1 MVSRENRVILFSI
14 LVLLPLTLLLL
25 RGIRNWFDF
34 PLWIAG
40 IATVV
45 VAVVLPQWYLGYSSR

>member
-1 MVSRENRVILFSI
+1 MVSRENTVILLSI

-25 RGIRNWFDF
+25 RGIRNWYDF
-34 PLWIAG
+34 PLWIVG
-40 IATVV
+40 IVTLV